1 MTTTEL
7 IAAIRTRFDDLA
19 VPYLVPTAT
28 IEEQLSLTQTEFA
41 KATLILYTVASAA
54 ITAGDPWVTLPS
66 DFFVLKTA
74 ILNDVQL
81 RPITLSEMDFGY
93 YTFNGS
99 ENNSRFDNWRT
110 ATGTPKFVIVDM
122 YADKVRLV
130 PYPDSND
137 TVSLEGYK
145 VPAAVVSDSVDP
157 EIPEMYHDLLIAGTL
172 FRLYTMFDIDVYEPT
187 KIQVYSTQWYQ
198 GIIEAQDN
206 LRTNLRR
213 QIRIMDLPRGNSFNG
228 SSLKSAANINAN
240 G

>member
-7 IAAIRTRFDDLA
+7 VTAIRTRFDDLA

-41 KATLILYTVASAA
+41 RATLVLYATASAT
-54 ITAGDPWVTLPS
+54 ITSGDPWLVLPS
-66 DFFVLKTA
+66 NFFVLKTVV
-74 ILNDVQL
+74 LNDIQL

-93 YTFNGS
+93 YTLNNI
-99 ENNSRFDNWRT
+99 ENSSRFDNWRA

-122 YADKVRLV
+122 YADQVRLV

-137 TVSLEGYK
+137 TVIVEGYK
-145 VPAAVVSDSVDP
+145 VPANVVSNSVDP
-157 EIPEMYHDLLIAGTL
+157 EIPEMYHELLIVGTL
-172 FRLYTMFDIDVYEPT
+172 FRLYTMFDVDVFEPT
-187 KIQVYSTQWYQ
+187 KIQVYATQWAQ

-213 QIRIMDLPRGNSFNG
+213 HIRVMDLPRGNSFGPKPIVN
-228 SSLKSAANINAN
+228 SNDQ
-240 G
+240 